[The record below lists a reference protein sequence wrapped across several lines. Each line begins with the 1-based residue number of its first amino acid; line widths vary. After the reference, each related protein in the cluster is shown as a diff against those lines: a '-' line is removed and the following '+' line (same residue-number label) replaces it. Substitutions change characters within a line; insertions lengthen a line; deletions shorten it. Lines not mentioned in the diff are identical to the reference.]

1 MAIFQVGAGSIMRN
15 NPRKLIPLLL
25 AALLV
30 MAVAWMARR
39 TLKRE
44 TGNYAAIMT
53 GLAELAGLIA
63 ASNAGTAK
71 SRATESRLN
80 ALVPRIPVPQFQPGT
95 TASGVGPMGSTNVA
109 YNPQNSVN
117 EGGNNSSTSGQV
129 GSASP
134 HTHSMTHMHSSS
146 SDLEA
151 VVSNLASDHS
161 QLVADHNN
169 LKAALAGTG
178 VLH

>member
-1 MAIFQVGAGSIMRN
+1 MRN
-15 NPRKLIPLLL
+15 PVRMLTLLILTLL
-25 AALLV
+25 AAL
-30 MAVAWMARR
+30 AARMARR
-39 TLKRE
+39 TLRRG
-44 TGNYAAIMT
+44 TGDYAAIMAA
-53 GLAELAGLIA
+53 LWELAGLIA
-63 ASNAGTAK
+63 MAAGTAK